1 MLNRLKDN
9 VMIDIRRA
17 NVKDAKSISY
27 LGAKTFDQSYGQ
39 FFDKRNTITE
49 YLNIAFSL
57 DKIEKSLANPD
68 NLYWLV
74 EDVESLKP
82 IGYGKLKLNSP
93 SEFIK
98 DQNVCKLQRIYLLQ
112 GYESQGIGSKL
123 HQQMIEA
130 AIDLSYTYLWLSNL
144 KKKEQ
149 AVSFYKNKRYQVAG
163 EHNFT
168 IGNET
173 FQFWAMKIKL

>member
-1 MLNRLKDN
+1 
-9 VMIDIRRA
+9 MIDIRRA
-17 NVKDAKSISY
+17 NTKDAKSISY
-27 LGAKTFDQSYGQ
+27 LGAKTFDQSYRE
-39 FFDKRNTITE
+39 FFDSRNTIMK
-49 YLNIAFSL
+49 YLNTAFSL

-74 EDVESLKP
+74 EDRESLTH

-93 SEFIK
+93 SEFIQ

-112 GYESQGIGSKL
+112 GYEGQGIGSKL
-123 HQQMIEA
+123 HQEIIEA
-130 AIDLSYTYLWLSNL
+130 AIDRSCNYLWLSNL

-149 AVSFYKNKRYQVAG
+149 AVYFYKAKGYQIAG
-163 EHNFT
+163 EHDFT

-173 FQFWAMKIKL
+173 FQFWAMKTKLSSPIVF